1 MIRWFNPSKPMYQMM
16 HPLLWSF
23 GFHQWVLLI
32 KAWLQGQK
40 SLGCG
45 EVKKRGPRGTKRIYV
60 PFELFMQSQAY
71 HHLPYFLSYSEGSQL
86 ELSLCMNKGARFSS
100 SHYFIFHGTSLELKW
115 WY

>member
-1 MIRWFNPSKPMYQMM
+1 MYQMM

-45 EVKKRGPRGTKRIYV
+45 EVKKEVQGGQKGCLSPLSYSCKVRHTIICHMLY
-60 PFELFMQSQAY
+60 
-71 HHLPYFLSYSEGSQL
+71 SYSEGSQL
-86 ELSLCMNKGARFSS
+86 ELSLCMNKGARFGSS
-100 SHYFIFHGTSLELKW
+100 QFYIGHGHLLN
-115 WY
+115 

>member
-1 MIRWFNPSKPMYQMM
+1 MYQMM

-45 EVKKRGPRGTKRIYV
+45 EVKKRGPRGTKRMHV
-60 PFELFMQSQAY
+60 PLELFMQSQAY

>member
-1 MIRWFNPSKPMYQMM
+1 MVQPNHAHVSNDASFAVV
-16 HPLLWSF
+16 LWISSLDPF
-23 GFHQWVLLI
+23 DKGLVD
-32 KAWLQGQK
+32 GQK

-45 EVKKRGPRGTKRIYV
+45 EVKTGPRGTIRIFV
-60 PFELFMQSQAY
+60 PLELFMQSQAY